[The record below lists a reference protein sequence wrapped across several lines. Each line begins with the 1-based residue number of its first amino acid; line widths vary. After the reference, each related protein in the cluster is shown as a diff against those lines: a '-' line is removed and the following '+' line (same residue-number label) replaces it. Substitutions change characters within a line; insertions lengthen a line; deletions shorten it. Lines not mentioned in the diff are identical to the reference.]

1 MRTYW
6 RKASPK
12 PSTTGVVT
20 RREDTESQ
28 TQREGD
34 HAMTEADWSE
44 ASPGQGW
51 LVAAEAERKA
61 GNTLLQSLQG
71 DHGPAYKLTLGSSL
85 QLCERIRVCCFE
97 CPVCS

>member
-6 RKASPK
+6 RRASPK

-34 HAMTEADWSE
+34 HVMTEADWSE

-51 LVAAEAERKA
+51 LVAAEAERKV

-85 QLCERIRVCCFE
+85 QL
-97 CPVCS
+97 